1 MEPFEILAEQA
12 GLPTVPLPPEL
23 ARVYGGDLGLAE
35 NSLYANF
42 VATLDGVVA
51 IPGLR
56 NSNAVIADHSD
67 ADRFLMGLLR
77 SVADAVLIGA
87 GVLRASPKGTWGAG
101 QIHPPAAASYGELRA
116 SLGLPEAPEVA
127 ILTGSGSIDPR
138 HPVLEGRALV
148 LTSDD
153 GAERLAGKI
162 PDTAVVLSLGGETR
176 FDGTTVVAALRAR
189 GHRRILSEAGPHTF
203 GALLEAREVDELFL
217 TMSPL
222 LAGEAG
228 VGSRVRLV
236 EGADLVPL
244 VGSRLVSLRRH
255 GAHLFAR
262 YTPRPARD

>member
-77 SVADAVLIGA
+77 AVADAVLIGA

-101 QIHPPAAASYGELRA
+101 QIHPPAAASYGGAPRVARTSRGTRGCDPHGLGARSIPTIPCSRA
-116 SLGLPEAPEVA
+116 
-127 ILTGSGSIDPR
+127 
-138 HPVLEGRALV
+138 
-148 LTSDD
+148 
-153 GAERLAGKI
+153 
-162 PDTAVVLSLGGETR
+162 
-176 FDGTTVVAALRAR
+176 
-189 GHRRILSEAGPHTF
+189 
-203 GALLEAREVDELFL
+203 
-217 TMSPL
+217 
-222 LAGEAG
+222 
-228 VGSRVRLV
+228 VRW
-236 EGADLVPL
+236 
-244 VGSRLVSLRRH
+244 S
-255 GAHLFAR
+255 
-262 YTPRPARD
+262 